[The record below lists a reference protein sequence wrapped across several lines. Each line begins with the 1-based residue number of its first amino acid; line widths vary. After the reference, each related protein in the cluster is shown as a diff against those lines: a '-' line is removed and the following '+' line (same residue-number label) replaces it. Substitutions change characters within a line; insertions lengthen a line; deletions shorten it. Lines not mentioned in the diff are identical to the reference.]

1 MTTRANS
8 RFAMAGQS
16 WEELRGELE
25 ARRAAARD
33 MAWTSARNLKASYNA
48 GEEVSRVGWDAYT
61 LFNGDNFLY
70 STSLYPSLTEIGAEV
85 VAMGLEL
92 INAPEGAGGTVTT
105 GGTESI
111 ILAVRTALNRARD
124 RRSFSG
130 TPRIVMP
137 RNAHA
142 AFNKAADLMGLEPL
156 RVPIR
161 DFKADPEAMR
171 QAITADTFMLVG
183 SAHAYPFG
191 HVDDIATISR
201 LAEEHDLW
209 LHVDAC
215 IGGFF
220 LPFVVDLGH
229 AVPDFDFTVPGVRS
243 MSADFHKYG
252 YTPRGASL
260 LALRDGED
268 RRFQG
273 FKFSNWQTGTFDTP
287 SVAGS
292 RPAGAVAGAWAV
304 MKHLGRSGYRSLTE
318 QTLAGKTTIIKAL
331 ERIEGIALCGVP
343 EGGVIGYRGMGDLDM
358 HAVRDGLAARGWQV
372 ATLVDPPGFQLLLN
386 RTSGGIA
393 EELAHDLRTAIG
405 EVRTGKRTAPR
416 SEAGYG
422 V

>member
-1 MTTRANS
+1 MTTRENS
-8 RFAMAGQS
+8 RFGVAGQP
-16 WEELRGELE
+16 WEDLRGELE
-25 ARRAAARD
+25 ARRAAAHD
-33 MAWTSARNLKASYNA
+33 MAWTSSRNLKASYNG
-48 GEEVSRVGWDAYT
+48 GEEVARIGWEAYT

-70 STSLYPSLTEIGAEV
+70 STSLYPSLTQIGADV

-92 INAPEGAGGTVTT
+92 FNAPEGADGTVTT

-124 RRSFSG
+124 RRPFTN

-137 RNAHA
+137 GNAHA
-142 AFNKAADLMGLEPL
+142 AFTKAADLMGIEAW

-161 DFKADPEAMR
+161 DFKADPEAMQ

-191 HVDDIATISR
+191 HVDDITALSR
-201 LAEEHDLW
+201 LAVERDLW

-220 LPFVVDLGH
+220 LPFAVDLGH
-229 AVPDFDFTVPGVRS
+229 AVPDFDFRVQGVRS
-243 MSADFHKYG
+243 MSADLHKYG

-260 LALRDGED
+260 LALQDSED
-268 RRFQG
+268 RRYQG
-273 FKFSNWQTGTFDTP
+273 FKFASWQTGTFDTP
-287 SVAGS
+287 SIAGS

-318 QTLAGKTTIIKAL
+318 QTLAGKKSIIEAL
-331 ERIEGIALCGVP
+331 EKIEGIALCGRP
-343 EGGVIGYRGMGDLDM
+343 EGGVIGYRGTGDLDM
-358 HAVRDGLAARGWQV
+358 HAVRDGLVARGWQV
-372 ATLVDPPGFQLLLN
+372 AALVDPPGFQLLLN

-393 EELAHDLRTAIG
+393 EELAHDVQATVG
-405 EVRTGKRTAPR
+405 EVRAGKRTAR
-416 SEAGYG
+416 QAETGYG